1 MIVDDSAAV
10 HRRTVR
16 MSGLDVSLKRT
27 KNDLSD
33 AEGEIT
39 NRVAEA
45 VKPHSQDQAATI
57 MVSIPPIVQG
67 RVPGNPGM
75 RMHPRRVPRH
85 TVKGN
90 MTQNSPRISHESD
103 E

>member
-45 VKPHSQDQAATI
+45 VMHHSQDQAATF

-67 RVPGNPGM
+67 RVPGNEDAPAASIKTHSQG
-75 RMHPRRVPRH
+75 
-85 TVKGN
+85 
-90 MTQNSPRISHESD
+90 QYDAEFSPYIT
-103 E
+103 